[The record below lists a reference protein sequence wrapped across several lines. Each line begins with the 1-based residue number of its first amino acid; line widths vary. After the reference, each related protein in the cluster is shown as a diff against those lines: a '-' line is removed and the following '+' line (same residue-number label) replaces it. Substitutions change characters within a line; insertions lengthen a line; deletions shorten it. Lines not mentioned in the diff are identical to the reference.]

1 MWVNSKVAAEIL
13 GVEYEKLKKAT
24 QRANKAGKNFCSL
37 GCHKCHFTYTDGIGR
52 GGKVLQIW
60 IEDQIICEKGVKNG
74 AYDNSANVCGS
85 GDRYATLSK
94 NLSGTNESACSSNT
108 DNGAVWSENQ
118 SQHASSSDHMHD
130 CGDNSSNKSDE
141 CVDKA
146 QILAYAAQYG
156 VRTAA
161 KFYGVNEK
169 SLYRWK
175 KEYARSGAKALK
187 DKRGAKSRANTALI
201 KQAILA
207 IGTAQMTSWWM
218 EYCRVWAVINKK
230 PFDMFGELKADISRA
245 TFLRHA
251 SEISKNDYE
260 VRAFLRGGRDTL
272 DTNIS
277 IKRNYLAINEEWQI
291 DATPFDFMCLD
302 EVGEP
307 KRYTAVGIVDVGSG
321 RRVYELCDSPN
332 SYANVRLLKKAFST
346 MGRPGYIKG
355 DNGKDYVGEHFQGVL
370 KRLGVVYVKAA
381 KFDGRGKG
389 KIERSHKIVQDFFE
403 SLPGFLGHNVGQ
415 RSAREAQ
422 AEDKSARLSGVKTN
436 IKNLISRDAMQG
448 LIDKWCASYK
458 SQTNVATWEFDERVF
473 GKAYARRLQAEGF
486 SIDGLKFV
494 SLEVFRHAKLGDVC
508 ELIQNIDDASVWHVY
523 KEGEYKCDVIN
534 SQVVSYTAEE
544 VKAARK
550 EYARRVINP
559 TKAYIR
565 SLQNEKDAYYKAVA
579 QSGLK
584 EKMAAKSSVIKKSD
598 DEVVSQIKI
607 RAKIANKSVYM
618 PDLEDALKVLNG

>member
-60 IEDQIICEKGVKNG
+60 IEDQIIDEKGVKNG

-85 GDRYATLSK
+85 SDRYATLSQ
-94 NLSGTNESACSSNT
+94 NLGRADVRFNSGAA
-108 DNGAVWSENQ
+108 DNGSMQREDQ
-118 SQHASSSDHMHD
+118 DKHASPSDHMHNR
-130 CGDNSSNKSDE
+130 GDNNSDKSNE

-146 QILAYAAQYG
+146 QILAYAAQHG
-156 VRTAA
+156 VKAAA

-169 SLYRWK
+169 SVYRWR
-175 KEYARSGAKALK
+175 KEFNQKGAKALE
-187 DKRGAKSRANTALI
+187 DGRGAKVRADIELI
-201 KQAILA
+201 KQAILTV
-207 IGTAQMTSWWM
+207 GTAQMTSWWM
-218 EYCRVWAVINKK
+218 EYCRRYALANGLA
-230 PFDMFGELKADISRA
+230 FDMYDLKADISRA

-251 SEISKNDYE
+251 ALISTQDYE

-277 IKRNYLAINEEWQI
+277 IKRDYLGVNEEWQI

-302 EVGEP
+302 EAGEP

-332 SYANVRLLKKAFST
+332 SYANVRLLKKAFRA

-370 KRLGVVYVKAA
+370 KRLGVIYAKAA

-403 SLPGFLGHNVGQ
+403 SLPGFIGHNVGQ

-436 IKNLISRDAMQG
+436 IKNLISREAMQMMV
-448 LIDKWCASYK
+448 DEWCEK
-458 SQTNVATWEFDERVF
+458 FRRETSQAGAWEFDERVF
-473 GKAYARRLQAEGF
+473 GKSYERRLQAEGF

-494 SLEVFRHAKLGDVC
+494 SLEIYRHAKMGDVC
-508 ELIQNIDDASVWHVY
+508 ELIQNIDDASVWHAY
-523 KEGEYKCDVIN
+523 KDGEYLCDVIN
-534 SQVVSYTAEE
+534 SEVAKFSAEE

-565 SLQNEKDAYYKAVA
+565 SLQNEKDAYYKGVA
-579 QSGLK
+579 EAKLK
-584 EKMAAKSSVIKKSD
+584 EAQKGKAEVIKKD
-598 DEVVSQIKI
+598 KNVVKTKI
-607 RAKIANKSVYM
+607 EIEAPIANSVYL